1 MKNIVR
7 TQPNWLFETIMLLSQ
22 GFQEREGYP
31 MDFITDPVSYNMTRE
46 EIGENLM
53 KQSLFKNYLRG
64 TREVCENTQ
73 IWNPTL

>member
-22 GFQEREGYP
+22 GFQEEGYP

-46 EIGENLM
+46 ELV
-53 KQSLFKNYLRG
+53 K
-64 TREVCENTQ
+64 T
-73 IWNPTL
+73 